1 MSGLP
6 YTGGMNSYMF
16 DISQYGVDMPQQD
29 NTGEMLQ
36 GVSGLASLVPY
47 IGPVLAAGMNFAG
60 QYMQNQQQE
69 YFYNKY
75 MSPAA
80 RMAQMRAAG
89 INPNAA
95 AQGISGSSAP
105 QMNAAAPTGAFND
118 IGAQLGNSVNTAL
131 TADAIKAGINKT
143 NAETE
148 FTNSLNVEKQTTNR
162 YLDAMQQAT
171 LNKLVQDGR
180 ISKSF
185 ANMAAVDEAYK
196 PANAYA
202 SSQQLF
208 MNLQRTANEISNLV
222 ARTEHE
228 YAAAYQAMV
237 NAALSEAQIKKV
249 FSDIGLN
256 NAMIERISHEVGEI
270 DARTAATYQGI
281 DESKARTAAQE
292 IQNKFQQD
300 YYDIWQNTGFNWNS
314 DIEKSVVG
322 AYSNLDIKAGDR
334 LTNSLGLYI
343 RGVGDARSRGK
354 DFMWD
359 KIVDVYGDLA
369 RSMTGLGV
377 ASMVSGSRGSSSS
390 PVVDKTPWYMKDGY
404 QPNNPYSHIPGD

>member
-1 MSGLP
+1 
-6 YTGGMNSYMF
+6 MF
-16 DISQYGVDMPQQD
+16 DTSQYGVDMPRQD
-29 NTGEMLQ
+29 NTGQMLQ
-36 GVSGLASLVPY
+36 GASGLASLVPY

-60 QYMQNQQQE
+60 QYMHNQQQE

-148 FTNSLNVEKQTTNR
+148 LTNSLNVEKQTTNR
-162 YLDAMQQAT
+162 YLDSMQQAT
-171 LNKLVQDGR
+171 LDKLVQDGR

-196 PANAYA
+196 PANAAANY
-202 SSQQLF
+202 QQLVA
-208 MNLQRTANEISNLV
+208 NLNKTAAEI
-222 ARTEHE
+222 EHLANSAMHE
-228 YAAAYQAMV
+228 LAGVYQSMAAAS
-237 NAALSEAQIKKV
+237 LSEAQIHKV

-256 NAMIERISHEVGEI
+256 SAMINRISHEVSEI

-281 DESKARTAAQE
+281 DESKARTAAHE
-292 IQNKFQQD
+292 IQNRFQSD
-300 YYDIWQNTGFNWNS
+300 YYEIWQNTGFNWNS
-314 DIEKSVVG
+314 DIEKSIVG
-322 AYSNLDIKAGDR
+322 AYQNYDTESGDR
-334 LTNSLGLYI
+334 IMHSLGSYI
-343 RGVGDARSRGK
+343 NGVGHAK
-354 DFMWD
+354 
-359 KIVDVYGDLA
+359 A
-369 RSMTGLGV
+369 
-377 ASMVSGSRGSSSS
+377 SSSDFKFEYALKGLS
-390 PVVDKTPWYMKDGY
+390 ELSGLLKVVK
-404 QPNNPYSHIPGD
+404 